1 MAPQNKGRPMNE
13 RVFAI
18 AHYVD
23 QGVLYLL
30 LGLCF
35 LSLVMIVERFIYLSK
50 KTKHSKLRQEQFSKI
65 IETQDYAELEK
76 MTSKSDA
83 IEDKAIRLSL
93 EHFKKYKDSGVEEIF
108 SYLSQTERAQY
119 EKYLGFLAT
128 VGSNGPYIG
137 LFGTVLGI
145 MKSFNDMGSTSG
157 GASIMT
163 GISSALIATAAGLM
177 VAIPAVLAF
186 NFFSKQVKNIFNNLD
201 ASKELLFLYQ
211 KNLKSEF

>member
-1 MAPQNKGRPMNE
+1 MNE
-13 RVFAI
+13 RIFSI

-30 LGLCF
+30 LTLCF
-35 LSLVMIVERFIYLSK
+35 LSLLMILERFSFLK
-50 KTKHSKLRQEQFSKI
+50 KKMKHSKRRQKELSEILKNH
-65 IETQDYAELEK
+65 DYKKLEELTNHPDEV
-76 MTSKSDA
+76 
-83 IEDKAIRLSL
+83 EDKAIILAL
-93 EHFKKYKDSGVEEIF
+93 DHFKKFNKSGIDEIF
-108 SYLSQTERAQY
+108 KYIEQTEKQKY

-145 MKSFNDMGSTSG
+145 MKAFNDMGGNASG
-157 GASIMT
+157 GGSVMA

-186 NFFSKQVKNIFNNLD
+186 NFFSKQVKGIFLNLD
-201 ASKELLFLYQ
+201 SCKELLFLYE
-211 KNLKSEF
+211 KNVQGDS

>member
-1 MAPQNKGRPMNE
+1 MND
-13 RVFAI
+13 RIFSI

-30 LGLCF
+30 LILCF
-35 LSLVMIVERFIYLSK
+35 FTLFMIAERYWYLKKKVKTSQKIQKEIHEQLKVQNYKVLEKISQEPSLEGQAVKLSL
-50 KTKHSKLRQEQFSKI
+50 
-65 IETQDYAELEK
+65 A
-76 MTSKSDA
+76 
-83 IEDKAIRLSL
+83 
-93 EHFKKYKDSGVEEIF
+93 HFKTFHSSGVEEIF
-108 SYLSQTERAQY
+108 KTLTQMEKPKL

-145 MKSFNDMGSTSG
+145 MKAFHEMGQQTD
-157 GASIMT
+157 GASGSIMA

-186 NFFSKQVKNIFNNLD
+186 NFFSRQVKGILANLD
-201 ASKELLFLYQ
+201 ICKEVLFLFE
-211 KNLKSEF
+211 KTAKSGE

>member
-1 MAPQNKGRPMNE
+1 MNE
-13 RVFAI
+13 RIFSI

-30 LGLCF
+30 LTLCF
-35 LSLVMIVERFIYLSK
+35 LSLLMILERFSFLK
-50 KTKHSKLRQEQFSKI
+50 KKIKHSAKRQQELNEILKNHDYKKLE
-65 IETQDYAELEK
+65 EL
-76 MTSKSDA
+76 TSQPNEV
-83 IEDKAIRLSL
+83 EDKAILLSL
-93 EHFKKYKDSGVEEIF
+93 EHFKKFNKSGIDEIF
-108 SYLSQTERAQY
+108 KYIEQTEKPKY

-145 MKSFNDMGSTSG
+145 MKAFNDMGANTGEGNSVM
-157 GASIMT
+157 A

-186 NFFSKQVKNIFNNLD
+186 NFFSKQVKRIFLNLD
-201 ASKELLFLYQ
+201 SCKELLFLYE
-211 KNLKSEF
+211 KNVQGEK

>member
-1 MAPQNKGRPMNE
+1 MNE
-13 RVFAI
+13 RIFAI

-35 LSLVMIVERFIYLSK
+35 MSLVMIIERFAFLKKRIQHSK
-50 KTKHSKLRQEQFSKI
+50 KRQ
-65 IETQDYAELEK
+65 AELKEVLETHDYK
-76 MTSKSDA
+76 RLEQMATNLDEVEDRA
-83 IEDKAIRLSL
+83 IHLSL
-93 EHFKKYKDSGVEEIF
+93 EHFKKYGESGVDEIF
-108 SYLSQTERAQY
+108 KYVYQNEKPRY
-119 EKYLGFLAT
+119 EKFLGFLAT

-145 MKSFNDMGSTSG
+145 MKAFNDMGSSAG
-157 GASIMT
+157 GGNSVMA

-186 NFFSKQVKNIFNNLD
+186 NFYSKQVKSIFNNLE
-201 ASKELLFLYQ
+201 SCKELLFLYERAV
-211 KNLKSEF
+211 KSGK

>member
-1 MAPQNKGRPMNE
+1 MYD

-30 LGLCF
+30 LMLCF
-35 LSLVMIVERFIYLSK
+35 FSLLMILERFLYLNK
-50 KTKHSKLRQEQFSKI
+50 RIKHSKKRKENFHEI
-65 IETQDYAELEK
+65 VTAHDYKKLKDLTDNPEEV
-76 MTSKSDA
+76 
-83 IEDKAIRLSL
+83 EDKAIKMSI
-93 EHFKKYKDSGVEEIF
+93 EYFEKFKKSGVDEIF
-108 SYLSQTERAQY
+108 KYIEQTEKPRY

-145 MKSFNDMGSTSG
+145 MKSFNDMSNSSG
-157 GASIMT
+157 GNTSVMS

-186 NFFSKQVKNIFNNLD
+186 NFFSKQVKSVFGNLD
-201 ASKELLFLYQ
+201 ACKELLFLYEKQ
-211 KNLKSEF
+211 SNDGER

>member
-1 MAPQNKGRPMNE
+1 MNE
-13 RVFAI
+13 RIFAI

-30 LGLCF
+30 LLLCF
-35 LSLVMIVERFIYLSK
+35 LSLLMIFERWKTLHLRVRRSKHMQQRLGLSLQ
-50 KTKHSKLRQEQFSKI
+50 TQNLELLSEMAQE
-65 IETQDYAELEK
+65 EGPEAEV
-76 MTSKSDA
+76 
-83 IEDKAIRLSL
+83 IRLGQ
-93 EHFKKYKDSGVEEIF
+93 EHYRKYGTSGVEEICRTIAMIQKP
-108 SYLSQTERAQY
+108 LL

-145 MKSFNDMGSTSG
+145 MKSFNDMGAAGAG
-157 GASIMT
+157 GNSSVMA

-186 NFFSKQVKNIFNNLD
+186 NFFQRQVKSVNAGFE
-201 ASKELLFLYQ
+201 ACKEMVHLWEKSQ
-211 KNLKSEF
+211 KGEV

>member
-1 MAPQNKGRPMNE
+1 MNE
-13 RVFAI
+13 RIFAI

-30 LGLCF
+30 LLLCF
-35 LSLVMIVERFIYLSK
+35 LSLYMITERWFALQK
-50 KTKHSKLRQEQFSKI
+50 RVR
-65 IETQDYAELEK
+65 D
-76 MTSKSDA
+76 SKSVQR
-83 IEDKAIRLSL
+83 RLGAALQAQDFSVL
-93 EHFKKYKDSGVEEIF
+93 DTIASETGPEAEVVRLGREHFRRYGNSGVEEICR
-108 SYLSQTERAQY
+108 TVGMMEKPRM

-145 MKSFNDMGSTSG
+145 TKSFNDMGASNGDG
-157 GASIMT
+157 GGSVMA

-186 NFFSKQVKNIFNNLD
+186 NFFQRQVKSVYGGFE
-201 ASKELLFLYQ
+201 ACKEMVFLWE
-211 KNLKSEF
+211 KSNGKES

>member
-1 MAPQNKGRPMNE
+1 MNE
-13 RVFAI
+13 RIFAI

-30 LGLCF
+30 LSLCF
-35 LSLVMIVERFIYLSK
+35 VSLYMILDRAIYLRKMVKQSKKINRAILQSLNDHNYKTVESLCRDVNHQGLEVKAISLSLDHYK
-50 KTKHSKLRQEQFSKI
+50 K
-65 IETQDYAELEK
+65 
-76 MTSKSDA
+76 
-83 IEDKAIRLSL
+83 
-93 EHFKKYKDSGVEEIF
+93 FKTSGVEEIF
-108 SYLSQTERAQY
+108 KTVTQFEKHKL

-145 MKSFNDMGSTSG
+145 MKAFNDMGAGPEGGS
-157 GASIMT
+157 GASIMA

-186 NFFSKQVKNIFNNLD
+186 NYFNRQVKNILNDLESCKQFC
-201 ASKELLFLYQ
+201 FLYE
-211 KNLKSEF
+211 KTIEE

>member
-1 MAPQNKGRPMNE
+1 MNE
-13 RVFAI
+13 RIFAI

-35 LSLVMIVERFIYLSK
+35 LSLAMIVERFSFLQKRIR
-50 KTKHSKLRQEQFSKI
+50 HSRQRQAELKEI
-65 IETQDYAELEK
+65 LETQNYAKLES
-76 MTSKSDA
+76 MATEMNEVEDRA
-83 IEDKAIRLSL
+83 IYMSL
-93 EHFKKYKDSGVEEIF
+93 EHFKKYGESGVEEIF
-108 SYLSQTERAQY
+108 KYISQSEKPKY
-119 EKYLGFLAT
+119 EKFLGFLAT

-145 MKSFNDMGSTSG
+145 MKAFNDMNSSSAG
-157 GASIMT
+157 GNSVMA

-186 NFFSKQVKNIFNNLD
+186 NFFSRQVKSIFTNLE
-201 ASKELLFLYQ
+201 SCKELLFLYERT
-211 KNLKSEF
+211 LKGK

>member
-1 MAPQNKGRPMNE
+1 MNE
-13 RVFAI
+13 RIFAI

-35 LSLVMIVERFIYLSK
+35 MSLIMIIERFSFLKKRTLHSK
-50 KTKHSKLRQEQFSKI
+50 KRQAELKQVL
-65 IETQDYAELEK
+65 ETQDYARLEK
-76 MTSKSDA
+76 MVTNLDEVEDRA
-83 IEDKAIRLSL
+83 IHLSL
-93 EHFKKYKDSGVEEIF
+93 EHFKKYGESGVDEIF
-108 SYLSQTERAQY
+108 KYVYQSEKPRY
-119 EKYLGFLAT
+119 EKFLGFLAT

-145 MKSFNDMGSTSG
+145 MKAFNDMNGSSG
-157 GASIMT
+157 GGSSVMA

-186 NFFSKQVKNIFNNLD
+186 NFYSRQVKSIFTNLD
-201 ASKELLFLYQ
+201 SCKELLFLYERAV
-211 KNLKSEF
+211 KSEK

>member
-1 MAPQNKGRPMNE
+1 MKMNE
-13 RVFAI
+13 RIFAI

-30 LGLCF
+30 LLLCF
-35 LSLVMIVERFIYLSK
+35 LSLYMITERWFALQKRVQVSK
-50 KTKHSKLRQEQFSKI
+50 NVQKRLGDALKSQNFQVLDELAKE
-65 IETQDYAELEK
+65 EGPEAEVV
-76 MTSKSDA
+76 
-83 IEDKAIRLSL
+83 RLGQ
-93 EHFKKYKDSGVEEIF
+93 EHFKRYGNSGVDEICRTVGMVQKPT
-108 SYLSQTERAQY
+108 L

-145 MKSFNDMGSTSG
+145 MKSFNDMGASSG
-157 GASIMT
+157 GNSSVMA

-186 NFFSKQVKNIFNNLD
+186 NFFQRQVKSVYGGLE
-201 ASKELLFLYQ
+201 ACKEMVFLWE
-211 KNLKSEF
+211 KTLKKES